1 MIVFDILNAYN
12 LLKNREIAHKN
23 LNLRNK
29 IMMTTRN
36 FAINDSDLKYRQL
49 ANLIAQ
55 VKGDAAE
62 TLTRNALKDGLG
74 E

>member
-1 MIVFDILNAYN
+1 MNVFNDLVAYN
-12 LLKNREIAHKN
+12 LLKNREIADKN
-23 LNLRNK
+23 LNDRNK

-55 VKGDAAE
+55 LKGDAAG

-74 E
+74 R

>member
-1 MIVFDILNAYN
+1 VFNDLNAYN

-23 LNLRNK
+23 LNARNK

-36 FAINDSDLKYRQL
+36 FAINDGDLKYRQL

-55 VKGDAAE
+55 LRVDAA
-62 TLTRNALKDGLG
+62 
-74 E
+74 